1 MTAIRTIVVACDC
14 SEASSRALRYADRIA
29 ARSGAEIVAVYGAP
43 LSARVEGVGVA
54 AALACRDDREQVM
67 LPLRRCVEESLA
79 AALSPSTARSIVI
92 ADQTPSDAVITAG
105 EEHDADLI
113 IMGTRERSRL
123 LRTVLGSVTDNV
135 LHESDRPVLLVR
147 ERGADAELRLIV
159 CPFRNTAQSIAAVRQ
174 ARRLADTFDA
184 ELRLL
189 RVIDAQTTGDI
200 PPEIAD
206 AARDAPNVSLEELR
220 LDPDPGPQI
229 VALARAMPADL
240 IVLPSQHRRFS
251 DPSVIGTPA
260 AQIVRMAN
268 CPVLTVTAP
277 HSIG

>member
-14 SEASSRALRYADRIA
+14 SEASSRALRYADGIA
-29 ARSGAEIVAVYGAP
+29 ARGGGEIVAVYGAP
-43 LSARVEGVGVA
+43 ISARVEGVGVPA
-54 AALACRDDREQVM
+54 ASACRDDREQVM
-67 LPLRRCVEESLA
+67 LPLRHCVEEALA
-79 AALSPSTARSIVI
+79 GALSPSTARSIVI
-92 ADQTPSDAVITAG
+92 ADQTPSDAIITAG

-147 ERGADAELRLIV
+147 ERGVDADLRRIV

-174 ARRLADTFDA
+174 ARRLADTFGA
-184 ELRLL
+184 ALRPL
-189 RVIDAQTTGDI
+189 RVIDAQTTRDT

-220 LDPDPGPQI
+220 LDPD
-229 VALARAMPADL
+229 
-240 IVLPSQHRRFS
+240 
-251 DPSVIGTPA
+251 
-260 AQIVRMAN
+260 
-268 CPVLTVTAP
+268 
-277 HSIG
+277 